1 MENENK
7 LVRNGCKEMHGV
19 WINTLA
25 MKNGYGNG
33 MLYGLTI
40 GGIQNLLQ
48 KERCKVVVVELDLF
62 LEFFMNLVFGRSIF
76 VTM

>member
-1 MENENK
+1 
-7 LVRNGCKEMHGV
+7 
-19 WINTLA
+19 
-25 MKNGYGNG
+25 MKNEFGNG

-48 KERCKVVVVELDLF
+48 KGRCKVVVVELDLT
-62 LEFFMNLVFGRSIF
+62 LEFFMNLFFGRPIV

>member
-1 MENENK
+1 
-7 LVRNGCKEMHGV
+7 
-19 WINTLA
+19 

-48 KERCKVVVVELDLF
+48 KGRCKVVVVELDLS
-62 LEFFMNLVFGRSIF
+62 LDFFMNLVFGRPII

>member
-1 MENENK
+1 MDFIDGLGIDERK
-7 LVRNGCKEMHGV
+7 WTRN
-19 WINTLA
+19 IA
-25 MKNGYGNG
+25 IKNGHGNV

-48 KERCKVVVVELDLF
+48 KGRCMVMVVDMDF
-62 LEFFMNLVFGRSIF
+62 SLEFFMNLVFGRLIV